1 MVTTNLI
8 VVYGRYRL
16 KRSQEAKT
24 FFVTKSENISLI
36 QFIYKDNNH
45 YLILKWIFVKIQRVN
60 CTVFHKVYS
69 SGKKIKMPPLCVKTF
84 EITNDKVP
92 SDETIFL
99 TKIMRLFIEACFI
112 TWNCICDMLV
122 VFQYMKSM
130 FWVPKKY

>member
-1 MVTTNLI
+1 MKTSLTCSV
-8 VVYGRYRL
+8 RL
-16 KRSQEAKT
+16 QRQ
-24 FFVTKSENISLI
+24 
-36 QFIYKDNNH
+36 
-45 YLILKWIFVKIQRVN
+45 YLLLDFEVIFFVKIQRLN

-69 SGKKIKMPPLCVKTF
+69 SRKKIKMPPLCVKTF

-122 VFQYMKSM
+122 IFQYLKSM
-130 FWVPKKY
+130 FWVPKKYYNQIFSKMRRKAFFSTANCGSKNWGFG